1 MLSFG
6 PGAAKTLRRMLKALM
21 FIFMPQRGW
30 NTVAEDKRGI
40 PFVLCLYLAPL
51 LAITG
56 AIEGLGL
63 VKWGKEQSSVLPT
76 KTFTVPDVKVYCLV
90 QFLMGIVVV
99 LVGAKMVQS
108 ICEAFRGRQ
117 TYSQTFRLTAYGLGP
132 MFLCRIFDAAPFL
145 PWWLVMT
152 VGMVLSIAAL
162 YNGVPRIMEPDPPQ
176 AFGLYVATCVVL
188 ILVTGMGRVLTA
200 WWLDGRFVTVQSW
213 TVKTLG
219 GFL

>member
-1 MLSFG
+1 
-6 PGAAKTLRRMLKALM
+6 M

-30 NTVAEDKRGI
+30 NSVVEDKRGI
-40 PFVLCLYLAPL
+40 PFVLFLYVMPL

-56 AIEGLGL
+56 VIEGLGL
-63 VKWGKEQSSVLPT
+63 AKWGKEQSAVLPL
-76 KTFTVPDVKVYCLV
+76 KTFSVVDIKLYVLL

-99 LVGAKMVQS
+99 FVGAKMVQS

-176 AFGLYVATCVVL
+176 AFGLYVATAVVL
-188 ILVTGMGRVLTA
+188 VLVTGMGRFLTA
-200 WWLDGRFVTVQSW
+200 WWLDGQFPTVQSW
-213 TVKTLG
+213 VVKTLG
-219 GFL
+219 GVL

>member
-1 MLSFG
+1 
-6 PGAAKTLRRMLKALM
+6 MLKALM

-40 PFVLCLYLAPL
+40 PFVLFLYLMPL

-63 VKWGKEQSSVLPT
+63 VKWGKDQSSVLPT
-76 KTFTVPDVKVYCLV
+76 KTFAVPDIKVYVLV
-90 QFLMGIVVV
+90 QFLMSIIVVF
-99 LVGAKMVQS
+99 VGAKMVQS
-108 ICEAFRGRQ
+108 TCEAFRGRQ
-117 TYSQTFRLTAYGLGP
+117 TYTQTFRLTAYALGP

-145 PWWLVMT
+145 PWWLVMA

-176 AFGLYVATCVVL
+176 AFGLYVSTVVVL
-188 ILVTGMGRVLTA
+188 VLVTGMGRVLTA
-200 WWLDGRFVTVQSW
+200 WWLDGRFATVQGW
-213 TVKTLG
+213 VVKSLSG
-219 GFL
+219 VL

>member
-1 MLSFG
+1 
-6 PGAAKTLRRMLKALM
+6 MLKALM

-40 PFVLCLYLAPL
+40 PFVLFLYLVPL

-63 VKWGKEQSSVLPT
+63 AKWGKDQSSVLPT
-76 KTFTVPDVKVYCLV
+76 KTFTVPDLKVYVLV
-90 QFLMGIVVV
+90 QFLMSIIVVF
-99 LVGAKMVQS
+99 VGAKMVQS

-117 TYSQTFRLTAYGLGP
+117 TYTQTFRLAAYGLSP
-132 MFLCRIFDAAPFL
+132 MFLCRIFDGAPFL

-152 VGMVLSIAAL
+152 VGLVLSISAL

-176 AFGLYVATCVVL
+176 AFGLYVATAVVL
-188 ILVTGMGRVLTA
+188 VLVTGMGRVLTA
-200 WWLDGRFVTVQSW
+200 WWLDGRFATVQTWVAKSLSG
-213 TVKTLG
+213 VL
-219 GFL
+219 